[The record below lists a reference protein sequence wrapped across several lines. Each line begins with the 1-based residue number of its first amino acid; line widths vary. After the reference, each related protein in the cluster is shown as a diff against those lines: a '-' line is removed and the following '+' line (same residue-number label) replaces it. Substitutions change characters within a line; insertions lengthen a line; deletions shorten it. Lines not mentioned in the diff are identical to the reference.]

1 MRTSGFKNLFRK
13 QPTFLLAC
21 LTFVLIMPQFVS
33 GRPFRLSK
41 IPDKGVNF
49 RCGTCHINPR
59 GGGQRNNFGNDY
71 KAIAIPGGDKYIS
84 ELGKLDSDGD
94 GYSNDKEF
102 TAGTHPGDAESK
114 PVE

>member
-1 MRTSGFKNLFRK
+1 MKNKRLNCFFRK
-13 QPTFLLAC
+13 QIPAWVVG
-21 LTFVLIMPQFVS
+21 LTFILISPQFVS
-33 GRPFRLSK
+33 GRPFRLAK

-49 RCGTCHINPR
+49 RCGTCHINPG

-71 KAIAIPGGDKYIS
+71 KMIAIPALDNYTD

-102 TAGTHPGDAESK
+102 AAGTHPGDAESK
-114 PVE
+114 PVD